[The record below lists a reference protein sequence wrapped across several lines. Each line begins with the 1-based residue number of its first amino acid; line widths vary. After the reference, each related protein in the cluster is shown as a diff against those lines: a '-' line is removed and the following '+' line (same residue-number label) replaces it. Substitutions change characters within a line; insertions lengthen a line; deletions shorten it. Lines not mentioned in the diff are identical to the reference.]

1 MAELNLEE
9 KLEKIKE
16 LIEENRSEKAVEKT
30 ESLLKQIFSF
40 VFREAIEE
48 LGQDKKA
55 KVQEYQNK
63 LDKSVEDYSI
73 FEYLQLFTRG
83 NILEAYQERRHV
95 KLNFLNKK
103 ICKELLEEH
112 SKKEESNK
120 SIINEDP
127 TIAYSMLNKIARDFD
142 LLPMNP
148 ITRKFYNLVEDLTQE
163 NLQEFTNTFSFDEK
177 WGKID
182 LDARLPRNTG
192 LYIGICPYCDKGVR
206 MIYNKFYT
214 GHKYY
219 ALECPHC
226 SQNIGCHNKFTG
238 LTSELTLDKYDS
250 SKSESTREEGR
261 KIEEKNIILKKLKEL
276 DRSERTL
283 RKE

>member
-9 KLEKIKE
+9 KLDKIKE
-16 LIEENRSEKAVEKT
+16 LIKENRSDEAVEKT

-48 LGQDKKA
+48 LGQEEKG
-55 KVQEYQNK
+55 KVQAYQNK

-73 FEYLQLFTRG
+73 FEFLQLFTRG
-83 NILEAYQERRHV
+83 NILEAYQERKNI
-95 KLNFLNKK
+95 KLHFLNEK
-103 ICKELLEEH
+103 ICKQLLEEH
-112 SKKEESNK
+112 SKEEENNK
-120 SIINEDP
+120 SIFNEDP

-148 ITRKFYNLVEDLTQE
+148 ITRKFYNLVEDLNQE

-177 WGKID
+177 WEKIG
-182 LDARLPRNTG
+182 LDTRLPRNTG

-214 GHKYY
+214 GHKYF

-226 SQNIGCHNKFTG
+226 SQKIGCHNKFAG
-238 LTSELTLDKYDS
+238 LTSELTLDKYDT
-250 SKSESTREEGR
+250 SKSESTSEEGR
-261 KIEEKNIILKKLKEL
+261 KIEEKNTILKKLKEL
-276 DRSERTL
+276 DRSEKTL
-283 RKE
+283 RKK